1 MFIRQSWLYSPED
14 IANIMYIAS
23 NFCFSLN
30 PLSLKIKENIDICAP
45 LTKKSSKQVAVENP
59 HHSLNGSFELLLLR
73 LPQFSAVLLQ
83 KPQGS
88 SCVCSEGTVKV
99 KGLY

>member
-1 MFIRQSWLYSPED
+1 MFVGQSSLHSPEH
-14 IANIMYIAS
+14 IANIIYIAL

-30 PLSLKIKENIDICAP
+30 PLSLKIRDNINICAP

-88 SCVCSEGTVKV
+88 SCVCSEGAVKV